1 MEAIKNNELNTLIT
15 IMRNNKYE
23 IKERPYELNIVGVR
37 TDNWTPNSFDD
48 FIFVFYKDDKG
59 NWQGSKNPATTD
71 PGTYWLKNPMSPQ
84 GTAILK
90 KGQYNNSHAIG
101 SHRGQ
106 YTALVQVAPVTTI
119 RDYDRDNKL
128 SYESLKTTTGLYGI
142 NIHRA
147 GSSGTTKV
155 VDKYSAGCQVFS
167 DASDF
172 ASFIETAKKHK
183 DLYGNLFTYTLIDER
198 EDAIRKRTKGDT
210 FYSGDYRYH
219 ENTTGLLIF
228 NLPQLTVYGEN
239 IRAYDNLVHN
249 NNIPNFGVKGSIVSA
264 VPKGTGVVIMATKD
278 VDFSNNTIRNHKTA
292 NLSVVSYELFAADDD
307 PENTT
312 LEEEAESRGIRSVDS
327 EYLHDLEYNAY
338 PQNISIH
345 ENTFENK
352 YNFPTLSNDYGVLM
366 FLKNKVTIPDIV
378 YDGILPENVFSKSNM
393 HKICLDNNGVIN
405 FVMMDAAN
413 DFKNFSN
420 DQSPYNCKMN
430 L

>member
-1 MEAIKNNELNTLIT
+1 MKKFIYLVGGIIVLIFLLWLYPEPMPEYTPKRNYIEMEAEILEAFILAKDSSVIQLPEGHFLFSQSLSLDDKKNIT
-15 IMRNNKYE
+15 IKGMGMDKTILSFKGQLKGAEGIKVTQCKNLIIEDLAIEDAAGDNLKISDSDSVVLRRIRSAWTGTVSTKNGAYGLYPVLCSNLLIEECEAIGASDAGIYVGQSKNVIIRNNKAYYNVAGIESENSSNVE
-23 IKERPYELNIVGVR
+23 I
-37 TDNWTPNSFDD
+37 
-48 FIFVFYKDDKG
+48 
-59 NWQGSKNPATTD
+59 
-71 PGTYWLKNPMSPQ
+71 
-84 GTAILK
+84 
-90 KGQYNNSHAIG
+90 
-101 SHRGQ
+101 
-106 YTALVQVAPVTTI
+106 
-119 RDYDRDNKL
+119 
-128 SYESLKTTTGLYGI
+128 
-142 NIHRA
+142 
-147 GSSGTTKV
+147 
-155 VDKYSAGCQVFS
+155 
-167 DASDF
+167 
-172 ASFIETAKKHK
+172 
-183 DLYGNLFTYTLIDER
+183 YGNEAY
-198 EDAIRKRTKGDT
+198 
-210 FYSGDYRYH
+210 